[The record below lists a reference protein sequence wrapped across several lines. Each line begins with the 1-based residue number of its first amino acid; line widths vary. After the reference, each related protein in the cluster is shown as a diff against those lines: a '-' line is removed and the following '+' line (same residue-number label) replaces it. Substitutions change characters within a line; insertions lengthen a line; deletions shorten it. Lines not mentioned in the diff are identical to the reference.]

1 MISSPIWR
9 NADLG
14 HSHQLGNSDCILMQK
29 KTIPPACF
37 LSSTSLVKST
47 TLVLLFTFSLGHHQP
62 GYSCSILMQGEAI
75 SYNASPCNN
84 ANLSWKEFAFSFGDF
99 CSGLV
104 AVDGPSLIWQTSN
117 SCVQISGEIP
127 LSAGGEEIRRNAR
140 SVTPHK
146 KPRTLQPQ
154 NGETP
159 KN

>member
-1 MISSPIWR
+1 M
-9 NADLG
+9 G

-84 ANLSWKEFAFSFGDF
+84 ANLSWKAFTFSFWDF
-99 CSGLV
+99 CRGLV
-104 AVDGPSLIWQTSN
+104 AVDGPSRIWQTSN

-127 LSAGGEEIRRNAR
+127 LSARGEEIRRNAR
-140 SVTPHK
+140 SVTRHK

-154 NGETP
+154 NCETP